1 MVSAPENK
9 GMRYMG
15 RPVEELT
22 KEELLEALYY
32 LSRSHENMRK
42 MHEDYVRFSSEIR
55 ELMR

>member
-1 MVSAPENK
+1 MSKPENK

>member
-1 MVSAPENK
+1 MSEPENK
-9 GMRYMG
+9 GLRYMG